1 MAIKTVIPDDTGN
14 PQNEINHLFPVFLKL
29 ETLRLLIVG
38 GGYVAME
45 KLQAILKNSPATA
58 IQLVAPA
65 ISNDIKELVLQHR
78 NITLVEKKYDSNDLD
93 GVDLVIVAV
102 NDMRVSEQV
111 QADARNKRLLVNVAD
126 TPALCDFYLSSVVT
140 KGNLKIAIST
150 NGKSPT
156 IAKRLKEV
164 FTDLLPDEIDHILS
178 NMQIIKESLRGDF
191 SEKVKQLD
199 ILTGNLAAKQ
209 RSAGDGSGG
218 ESKKEDQ

>member
-1 MAIKTVIPDDTGN
+1 MLDT
-14 PQNEINHLFPVFLKL
+14 NELSRIETNNLFPIFLKL

-38 GGYVAME
+38 GGYVGME
-45 KLQAILKNSPATA
+45 KLQAVLKNSPATS

-65 ISNDIKELVLQHR
+65 ISNDIKELALLHR

-111 QADARNKRLLVNVAD
+111 QADARSKRLLVNVAD

-178 NMQIIKESLRGDF
+178 NMQIIRESLSGDF

-209 RSAGDGSGG
+209 GSSGDGSAG

>member
-1 MAIKTVIPDDTGN
+1 MAIET
-14 PQNEINHLFPVFLKL
+14 NHLFPVFLKL

-45 KLQAILKNSPATA
+45 KLQAVLKNSPATS

-65 ISNDIKELVLQHR
+65 ISNDIKELALLHG
-78 NITLVEKKYDSNDLD
+78 NIRLVEKKYDSNDLD

-111 QADARNKRLLVNVAD
+111 QADARSKRLLVNVAD
-126 TPALCDFYLSSVVT
+126 TPGLCDFYLSSVVT

-178 NMQIIKESLRGDF
+178 SMQRIRESLKGDF

-209 RSAGDGSGG
+209 RSADDGSEE
-218 ESKKEDQ
+218 ESQKEDH